1 MSKSTLRIAV
11 IALTLVTAAVHLYL
25 GTTNFSG
32 PMQTLGILWLLNG
45 LGYLVLLGGFL
56 GITPVLKD
64 NKSLTHYALMGFA
77 AVTIVAWVLMSGVL
91 RGEPAGVLAI
101 ITKVD
106 EVLLIV
112 AAYMHLK

>member
-25 GTTNFSG
+25 GVTSISG

-45 LGYLVLLGGFL
+45 LGYLVLLGGIT
-56 GITPVLKD
+56 GQTPVLKD
-64 NKSLTHYALMGFA
+64 NKALAHYGLMGFA
-77 AVTIVAWVLMSGVL
+77 AVTIVAWVVMSGVL
-91 RGEPAGVLAI
+91 RGDAPDLLAI

-112 AAYMHLK
+112 VAYMHLK